1 MIVCQCL
8 TLYVYIVYMYIC
20 ICIYNIYIGCW
31 TESQRLDVGD
41 WRLEIGRW
49 RLEIGDWRLERR
61 DGQLVSNFVDAFFF
75 TAFRWFD
82 CFAPVVNSVAMCE
95 CVCVCESCE

>member
-1 MIVCQCL
+1 MYILYICIYV
-8 TLYVYIVYMYIC
+8 YVYI
-20 ICIYNIYIGCW
+20 IYI
-31 TESQRLDVGD
+31 LDVGLRVRG

-49 RLEIGDWRLERR
+49 RLDVGDWRLERR